1 MSSHS
6 GHPPQP
12 QLFSLGWACTG
23 PGRTVPPPHCV
34 ASVSVHVCVWMRH
47 VYILGEFSA
56 FLESKASQPCR
67 ENKPIHQYIH
77 VKSQITYNMKV
88 CTVPVT
94 NKSAC

>member
-12 QLFSLGWACTG
+12 QLSSLGWACTR
-23 PGRTVPPPHCV
+23 PARTVPPPHCV

-56 FLESKASQPCR
+56 FWR
-67 ENKPIHQYIH
+67 EEQAYLRGVGANQEEGKL
-77 VKSQITYNMKV
+77 T
-88 CTVPVT
+88 
-94 NKSAC
+94 